1 MDDQGQRSP
10 QIFLVN
16 NFAILQPRRKQD
28 DRISVAF
35 KLNTNRDL
43 TQLPGVKKTKW

>member
-1 MDDQGQRSP
+1 MDDQGQRSQ

-28 DRISVAF
+28 DRISVRF
-35 KLNTNRDL
+35 QYYFEVEFNF
-43 TQLPGVKKTKW
+43 